1 MKTGNPPARR
11 RSTRVL
17 ALRFCRLFTRA
28 TGDTGGAAAIE
39 FGVVVP
45 VLTLMVI
52 ATADIGIGVYH
63 KMQVEDA
70 AQAGVEWAIRNGFD
84 SNGITNAVTSATNA
98 SVIASPAP
106 QQFCGCATGSTVS
119 PVACGTPC
127 PGGAALAGTYATVGA
142 QLTYT
147 TMLTYG
153 VVPSTYTFSA
163 QSTARL
169 K

>member
-1 MKTGNPPARR
+1 MRR
-11 RSTRVL
+11 QSRRAL
-17 ALRFCRLFTRA
+17 AHGLCRFFTRA
-28 TGDTGGAAAIE
+28 AWDSSGAAAIE

-52 ATADIGIGVYH
+52 AVADIGIGVYR

-84 SNGITNAVTSATNA
+84 SNGISNAVTSATNA

-106 QQFCGCATGSTVS
+106 QQFCGCAAGSTVS

-127 PGGAALAGTYATVGA
+127 PGGALAGTYATVGA

-147 TMLTYG
+147 TMLNYG

>member
-11 RSTRVL
+11 NSRRTL
-17 ALRFCRLFTRA
+17 ARRFCRFFTSAARN
-28 TGDTGGAAAIE
+28 TSGAAAIE

-52 ATADIGIGVYH
+52 AIADIGMGVYR
-63 KMQVEDA
+63 KIQVEDA

-84 SNGITNAVTSATNA
+84 SSGISNAITSATNA

-106 QQFCGCATGSTVS
+106 QQFCGCATGSSVS
-119 PVACGTPC
+119 VVACGTPC
-127 PGGAALAGTYATVGA
+127 PSGAMPGTYATVGA
-142 QLTYT
+142 QLTYNT
-147 TMLTYG
+147 FLNYG
-153 VVPSTYTFSA
+153 VVPNTYTFNA

-169 K
+169 R